1 MLNVS
6 CLFDILDD
14 FLDVET
20 TARQKAV
27 KQIKTLVDV
36 TLLKKYSPTA
46 DCIYKFNCTGDLYGK
61 IEMLR

>member
-1 MLNVS
+1 MS
-6 CLFDILDD
+6 CQFAILDD

-36 TLLKKYSPTA
+36 TVLKKYSPTP
-46 DCIYKFNCTGDLYGK
+46 DCTYKYNCTGDLYGK

>member
-1 MLNVS
+1 MG
-6 CLFDILDD
+6 CQFAILDD

-36 TLLKKYSPTA
+36 TVLKKYSPTP
-46 DCIYKFNCTGDLYGK
+46 DCIYKYNCTGDLYGK
-61 IEMLR
+61 IEMSR